1 MIGTK
6 IYKPLQEN
14 TTQEFAK
21 VIQKSET
28 GETKTIQV
36 PSGVKPNDAPNTLN
50 KYAEVAEWCN
60 KNNAMIVD
68 QGDYYEAVPVPEPT
82 VQELASR
89 VRSQRDTKL
98 SDTDYLIIPD
108 YPISPEDLEAVK
120 AYRQALRDIP
130 EQSGF
135 PKNVQWPVEPQFL
148 SAKKKKKNEGSIG
161 LAKVGL

>member
-1 MIGTK
+1 MLGTK
-6 IYKPLQEN
+6 IYKPISPDN
-14 TTQEFAK
+14 
-21 VIQKSET
+21 SE
-28 GETKTIQV
+28 
-36 PSGVKPNDAPNTLN
+36 
-50 KYAEVAEWCN
+50 KYTEVASWCN

-82 VQELASR
+82 VQELASM
-89 VRSQRDTKL
+89 VRSQRDAKL
-98 SDTDYLIIPD
+98 SATDYLVVPD
-108 YPISPEDLEAVK
+108 YPISPEDLEAVN

-148 SAKKKKKNEGSIG
+148 SAKKKNEGSIG

>member
-1 MIGTK
+1 MIGTR
-6 IYKPLQEN
+6 INKPLESEDAI
-14 TTQEFAK
+14 TAYSELAK
-21 VIQKSET
+21 
-28 GETKTIQV
+28 
-36 PSGVKPNDAPNTLN
+36 
-50 KYAEVAEWCN
+50 WCN

-82 VQELASR
+82 EQELSYT
-89 VRSQRDTKL
+89 VRSQRDAKL
-98 SDTDYLIIPD
+98 SDTDYLVVPD

-120 AYRQALRDIP
+120 VYRQALRDIP

-148 SAKKKKKNEGSIG
+148 SAKKKNEGSIG

>member
-1 MIGTK
+1 MINTK
-6 IYKPLQEN
+6 IYKPVE
-14 TTQEFAK
+14 
-21 VIQKSET
+21 SE
-28 GETKTIQV
+28 ESLKEYSV
-36 PSGVKPNDAPNTLN
+36 L
-50 KYAEVAEWCN
+50 AEWCN

-82 VQELASR
+82 EQELASM
-89 VRSQRDTKL
+89 VRSQRDAKL
-98 SDTDYLIIPD
+98 FATDYLVATD

-120 AYRQALRDIP
+120 AYRQALRDIT

-148 SAKKKKKNEGSIG
+148 SAKKKKNEGSIG

>member
-1 MIGTK
+1 MEMISTK
-6 IYKPLQEN
+6 IYKPVE
-14 TTQEFAK
+14 
-21 VIQKSET
+21 SE
-28 GETKTIQV
+28 ESLKEY
-36 PSGVKPNDAPNTLN
+36 SELA
-50 KYAEVAEWCN
+50 AWCN

-82 VQELASR
+82 VQELASS
-89 VRSQRDTKL
+89 VRSQRDAKL
-98 SDTDYLIIPD
+98 SATDYLVVPD

-120 AYRQALRDIP
+120 AYRQALRDIS

-148 SAKKKKKNEGSIG
+148 SAKKKKNEGSIG

>member
-1 MIGTK
+1 MLNTK
-6 IYKPLQEN
+6 IYKPVATNEQL
-14 TTQEFAK
+14 AK
-21 VIQKSET
+21 YSKLA
-28 GETKTIQV
+28 
-36 PSGVKPNDAPNTLN
+36 D
-50 KYAEVAEWCN
+50 WCN

-82 VQELASR
+82 EQELASR
-89 VRSQRDTKL
+89 VRYQRDTKL
-98 SDTDYLIIPD
+98 SATDYLIVPD

-120 AYRQALRDIP
+120 VYRQALRDIT

-148 SAKKKKKNEGSIG
+148 SAKQKKNEGSIG

>member
-1 MIGTK
+1 MLHTK
-6 IYKPLQEN
+6 LYKPLVEDYI
-14 TTQEFAK
+14 EGAY
-21 VIQKSET
+21 
-28 GETKTIQV
+28 GELT
-36 PSGVKPNDAPNTLN
+36 PNDSPSTYS
-50 KYAEVAEWCN
+50 KYAKLASWCN
-60 KNNAMIVD
+60 KNNARIID

-82 VQELASR
+82 EQELASM

-98 SDTDYLIIPD
+98 SATDYLVAPD

-120 AYRQALRDIP
+120 VYRQALRDIP

-148 SAKKKKKNEGSIG
+148 SAKKKNEGSIG

>member
-1 MIGTK
+1 MISTK
-6 IYKPLQEN
+6 IYKPVETEESLKEY
-14 TTQEFAK
+14 
-21 VIQKSET
+21 SELA
-28 GETKTIQV
+28 
-36 PSGVKPNDAPNTLN
+36 S
-50 KYAEVAEWCN
+50 WCN

-68 QGDYYEAVPVPEPT
+68 QCDYYEAVPIPEPT
-82 VQELASR
+82 VQELASS

-98 SDTDYLIIPD
+98 SATDYLVVPD

-148 SAKKKKKNEGSIG
+148 SAKKKNEGSIG